1 MLRWMLWQIEDL
13 AVYLPG
19 PVRRWWAWRQLGRLR

>member
-13 AVYLPG
+13 AVYVPRG
-19 PVRRWWAWRQLGRLR
+19 IKVWWYWRTLGRIR

>member
-13 AVYLPG
+13 AVYLPRWAKVAYYWYHIG
-19 PVRRWWAWRQLGRLR
+19 RVR

>member
-13 AVYLPG
+13 AVYVPRPL
-19 PVRRWWAWRQLGRLR
+19 VRWWYWYRIGRIQ